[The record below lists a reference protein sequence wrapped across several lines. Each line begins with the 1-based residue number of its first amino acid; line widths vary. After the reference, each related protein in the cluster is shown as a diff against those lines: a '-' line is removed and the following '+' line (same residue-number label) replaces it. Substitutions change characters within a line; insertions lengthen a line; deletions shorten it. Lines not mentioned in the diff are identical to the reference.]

1 MRSYNGI
8 AGWLLT
14 LLALLFMGALFA
26 VAFFVEAITPLQL
39 ATWAFPFAGTLLGAV
54 LAFKYQGI
62 VESVKREELRAGA
75 INRAMLVLMSQ
86 AGYLATVKAEL
97 FKHAADESQRISN
110 LRSFPNPPSSNL
122 RQRVEELVFL
132 VELGE
137 SELIMALE
145 REQRRYDDCLLQ
157 LSIRNDLLFDVIH
170 PLVARAGI
178 MGKPITI
185 EQFRQALGEM
195 HYGRWEAATQNVYRV
210 IPAALVSNPALV
222 GKLRDTGKKLFPR
235 RKFIDRISLP
245 EA

>member
-1 MRSYNGI
+1 MRSYNGV
-8 AGWLLT
+8 ARGLLT
-14 LLALLFMGALFA
+14 LLALLFIGALFA

-39 ATWAFPFAGTLLGAV
+39 ATWAFPFAGTLLGAI

-75 INRAMLVLMSQ
+75 INRAILVLMSQ
-86 AGYLATVKAEL
+86 GSYLATVKAEL
-97 FKHAADESQRISN
+97 SKHDAGESQRISN
-110 LRSFPNPPSSNL
+110 LRSFPNPPSSNI

-178 MGKPITI
+178 MGKPITM
-185 EQFRQALGEM
+185 EQFKQALGEM
-195 HYGRWEAATQNVYRV
+195 HYGRWEAATQSVYRV
-210 IPAALVSNPALV
+210 VPAAVASNPVLIA
-222 GKLRDTGKKLFPR
+222 KLRDAGKKLLPR
-235 RKFIDRISLP
+235 RKFIDAVSLP
-245 EA
+245 EG